1 MQATDRN
8 RFNLGYYSILLIVL
22 VTAAWAIKKGDEVV
36 WINGLHTAWLDRYF
50 SSITHFGNAAYF
62 LPVLLALL
70 FLRYSYALSMLI
82 TGISHALVVLFF
94 KRALFPN
101 AGRPVTFLEIEQL
114 HLVPG
119 VDVHS
124 HMSFPS
130 GHTATAFAFMVV
142 LSLCLK
148 HRLLTVL
155 FSFIALSVGIS
166 RIYLLQHFG
175 WDVAIGAA
183 VGTLC
188 AWVSYKLIHD
198 RLQHP
203 ALQDRIKVNLK
214 TGIRQQIKMLNE
226 RLNLP
231 I

>member
-1 MQATDRN
+1 MQERNWN
-8 RFNLGYYSILLIVL
+8 RFNLVYYSILLSVL
-22 VTAAWAIKKGDEVV
+22 FTAAWVFKKGDEVI
-36 WINGLHTAWLDRYF
+36 WINGLHTTWLDQYF
-50 SSITHFGNAAYF
+50 SRITHFGNAVYF
-62 LPVLLALL
+62 IPALLALL

-82 TGISHALVVLFF
+82 TGISHGLVVVFF
-94 KRALFPN
+94 KRALFPD
-101 AGRPVTFLEIEQL
+101 AGRPISFLPVDQL
-114 HLVPG
+114 YLVPG

-148 HRLLTVL
+148 HRLLTVF

-175 WDVAIGAA
+175 WDVAIGA
-183 VGTLC
+183 VIGTLC
-188 AWVSYKLIHD
+188 AWVSYKVIHD
-198 RLQHP
+198 RPLHP
-203 ALQDRIKVNLK
+203 ALQDRAKVNLK
-214 TGIRQQIKMLNE
+214 AGIRQQIKMLNE

-231 I
+231 V

>member
-1 MQATDRN
+1 
-8 RFNLGYYSILLIVL
+8 
-22 VTAAWAIKKGDEVV
+22 
-36 WINGLHTAWLDRYF
+36 
-50 SSITHFGNAAYF
+50 
-62 LPVLLALL
+62 
-70 FLRYSYALSMLI
+70 
-82 TGISHALVVLFF
+82 
-94 KRALFPN
+94 
-101 AGRPVTFLEIEQL
+101 
-114 HLVPG
+114 
-119 VDVHS
+119 
-124 HMSFPS
+124 MSFPS